1 MNGLFQD
8 LGLGAVEGIID
19 PLPFLAACDQLGIA
33 EDLHVVGQRRLGQ
46 VQVFQEHTGTAF
58 PLPQEQQDAQPLLI
72 TQSLEYA
79 DRFPFLHH
87 GASFHIEVYQSMVRV

>member
-46 VQVFQEHTGTAF
+46 VQVFQEHAGTAF
-58 PLPQEQQDAQPLLI
+58 PLPQERQDAQPLFI
-72 TQSLEYA
+72 TQSLNTRTA
-79 DRFPFLHH
+79 SLSSITAPPFISKFINL
-87 GASFHIEVYQSMVRV
+87 